1 MLRRLPVVAA
11 TSSFVVVALAA
22 AQDVVYE
29 PGFSISTY
37 ATGLNQPV
45 AMEFAPDG
53 RLFVAELEGTV
64 REIDATGL
72 LVDRIVAQVEVYH
85 ENENGLLGLALDPNF
100 ASNGYIYVFATID
113 TEEQQ
118 ILRFTEPGKRTD
130 SANTPVII
138 RDHLP
143 TRGEFHSGGGLK
155 VGPDNKLYFSIGD
168 NLIPENAQDMNT
180 LAGKISRINL
190 DGSTPDDNP
199 FTTSTGAPRAIFAL
213 GFRNPFR
220 FCFAPDGRLFALDVG
235 SDGDGRREEI
245 NLVEAG
251 QNYGWPAVEGSQGLI
266 RNDAYTDP
274 IYSYHDGGAAPV
286 GAVYYTGTQFP
297 TNYKGDLFH
306 LEYVLGRLYRTVL
319 DGNKVVGHTT
329 FLETEGGP
337 VDLVQGPDGAL
348 YLCELYSGEIKR
360 ISWSASAPADGNVV
374 AGETIEDDTVQN
386 QTLPT
391 TCGFGAA
398 FGAAFTTA
406 TLFGGRL
413 LWSRRRLMQNTSTST
428 T

>member
-1 MLRRLPVVAA
+1 MLRRKPVTAVAFPLFALSFA
-11 TSSFVVVALAA
+11 T
-22 AQDVVYE
+22 AQDVVHE

-64 REIDATGL
+64 REIDAQGL

-85 ENENGLLGLALDPNF
+85 ENENGLLGIALDPDF

-113 TEEQQ
+113 TKEQQ

-155 VGPDNKLYFSIGD
+155 VGPDKKLYFSIGD

-180 LAGKISRINL
+180 LAGKICRVNL

-220 FCFAPDGRLFALDVG
+220 FCFAPDGRMFALDVG

-245 NLVEAG
+245 NLVESG
-251 QNYGWPAVEGSQGLI
+251 RNYGWPQVEGSQGLI

-274 IYSYHDGGAAPV
+274 IFSYHDGGAAPV
-286 GAVYYTGTQFP
+286 GAVYYAGDQFP
-297 TNYKGDLFH
+297 ANYQGDLFH

-319 DGNKVVGHTT
+319 DGNKVVSHTT

-360 ISWSASAPADGNVV
+360 IASTANSSGGGAVV
-374 AGETIEDDTVQN
+374 AGETVEDDAVQN
-386 QTLPT
+386 QTMSASP
-391 TCGFGAA
+391 CGFGAA
-398 FGAAFTTA
+398 FGLTLA
-406 TLFGGRL
+406 TLGMMA
-413 LWSRRRLMQNTSTST
+413 RRKAR
-428 T
+428 